1 VSVSAEA
8 SPTFCLNVDDSSMVA
23 NLRHHAADRVGVRC
37 LIWWRCEG
45 KEKLLLPE
53 AQRLVRIQREIAHG
67 FHRSGL
73 VIAGQYFVFLRY
85 G

>member
-1 VSVSAEA
+1 MFDLVEMRRESE
-8 SPTFCLNVDDSSMVA
+8 
-23 NLRHHAADRVGVRC
+23 GV
-37 LIWWRCEG
+37 
-45 KEKLLLPE
+45 LLPE